1 MLFAFILFDIDVL
14 FTSLLDFELLSFK
27 FGVDFSELL
36 DVVSPLFSETSLVFS
51 ELFFSLELES
61 LLFSLEELV
70 SSLLSLFEVLFVLL
84 SACFSDVDVSDFDVS
99 EVDVSDLA
107 TSFSEVEVVLVDAL
121 ELDVSLLDVL
131 SVEFLSLVLSTE
143 LLLVDSVD
151 SEVSDLVISV
161 EF

>member
-1 MLFAFILFDIDVL
+1 MLFVFVLFDIDVL
-14 FTSLLDFELLSFK
+14 FTLLLDFELLSFK
-27 FGVDFSELL
+27 FDVDFSELL
-36 DVVSPLFSETSLVFS
+36 DVVSPLFSEASLVFF
-51 ELFFSLELES
+51 ELFFSLELDS
-61 LLFSLEELV
+61 LLFTLEELV

-84 SACFSDVDVSDFDVS
+84 SACLFDVDVSDVDFS

-121 ELDVSLLDVL
+121 EVDASLLDIL